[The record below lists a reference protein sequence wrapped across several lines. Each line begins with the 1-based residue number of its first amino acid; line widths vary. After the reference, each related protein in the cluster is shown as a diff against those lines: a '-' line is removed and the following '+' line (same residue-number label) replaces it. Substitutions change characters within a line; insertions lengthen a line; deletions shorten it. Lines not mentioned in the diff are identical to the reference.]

1 MLVPVYLTVAVSIAS
16 CERSFSKLRLIKSYL
31 RSTMGDDRLSS
42 LTILSIESDFV
53 EKLNRDDIISDFASM
68 KARLVDF

>member
-1 MLVPVYLTVAVSIAS
+1 
-16 CERSFSKLRLIKSYL
+16 
-31 RSTMGDDRLSS
+31 MGDDRLSS

-68 KARLVDF
+68 KARLVDFWNVTD